1 MDDENKTYSATI
13 NVNVPFE
20 FCKKCSRLKLDEFH
34 AYLWGNGEPVWYEY
48 SCEHGYFCKAII
60 DLYKAS
66 MEEVTNE

>member
-1 MDDENKTYSATI
+1 MDYENKTYSATI

-20 FCKKCSRLKLDEFH
+20 FCKNCSRLTLDEH
-34 AYLWGNGEPVWYEY
+34 CGYLWANGEPVWREY

-66 MEEVTNE
+66 MEEKDE